1 MTPHVNSISHT
12 CVVVEVR
19 KLARMDQ
26 DEFSVIED
34 YLRMN
39 QYPKGIS
46 KGDKANLR
54 RKCKNFKFD
63 CGVLYFRRVKKGE
76 GDEEG
81 WKICVR
87 TEDEKKRI
95 LESCHAGIEGKTE
108 STYYSVR

>member
-1 MTPHVNSISHT
+1 
-12 CVVVEVR
+12 
-19 KLARMDQ
+19 MDQ
-26 DEFSVIED
+26 DEFSVVED

-39 QYPKGIS
+39 QYPKGLS

-54 RKCKNFKFD
+54 RKCKNFEFD

-87 TEDEKKRI
+87 TEDEQRRI
-95 LESCHAGIEGKTE
+95 LESCHAVIEGKTE
-108 STYYSVR
+108 SIYYSVR